1 MMKIKIVLSP
11 AQAASLLSAYHTLD
25 EIVTNMERHNAE
37 HLNVCACATAAR
49 DELYHL
55 LVYDED
61 SVWDDGAV
69 VLKEEEE

>member
-11 AQAASLLSAYHTLD
+11 AQAASLLSAYHTLN
-25 EIVTNMERHNAE
+25 EIVTNMEKHNAE
-37 HLNVCACATAAR
+37 HLSACACATAAR
-49 DELYHL
+49 DELFHL

-69 VLKEEEE
+69 VLKGEEE

>member
-11 AQAASLLSAYHTLD
+11 AQAASLLSAYHTLN

-37 HLNVCACATAAR
+37 HLNACACATAAR
-49 DELYHL
+49 DELFHL

-61 SVWDDGAV
+61 SIWDDGAV
-69 VLKEEEE
+69 VLKGEEE

>member
-1 MMKIKIVLSP
+1 MKITVVLSP
-11 AQAASLLSAYHTLD
+11 AQASALLTAYHVLD
-25 EIVTNMERHNAE
+25 KIVTGMERHNAE
-37 HLNVCACATAAR
+37 HLSACACATAAR

-69 VLKEEEE
+69 VLKGREE

>member
-49 DELYHL
+49 DELFHL

-61 SVWDDGAV
+61 SIWDDNAV

>member
-1 MMKIKIVLSP
+1 MMKTVVVLSP

-25 EIVTNMERHNAE
+25 EIVTGMERHNAE

-69 VLKEEEE
+69 VLKGEEE